1 MLGPATEEE
10 LIEGTFG
17 SYREMRSNEQ
27 VEQLDS
33 QESGFVDNDVE
44 AGQELLLPT
53 VTKYGL
59 VRRYKSNVRKKIQ
72 KRRIENE
79 DTLMGHFAIADDSK
93 YSKVEIEQ
101 AKSDLEKFFR
111 NAGTVDVGSLKA
123 SQAGGANRTMNFLK
137 EIIEEEFP
145 AHDDQVPTGKEL
157 VYFGEMQSNK
167 ALFSPGDWVGKT
179 VISKLFHDLSCKLFD
194 NESLHLSQKLREK
207 IWFGGST

>member
-1 MLGPATEEE
+1 MLGPSTEEE
-10 LIEGTFG
+10 HVEGAFG
-17 SYREMRSNEQ
+17 SYHEMRSNER

-33 QESGFVDNDVE
+33 QESGFVDNDIE
-44 AGQELLLPT
+44 EGQELFLPT
-53 VTKYGL
+53 VTKFGL

-79 DTLMGHFAIADDSK
+79 DTLMGHLAIADDSK

-111 NAGTVDVGSLKA
+111 NAGTDVGSLKA
-123 SQAGGANRTMNFLK
+123 SQAGGTNRTMNFLK

-145 AHDDQVPTGKEL
+145 AQEDQVPTGKEL
-157 VYFGEMQSNK
+157 VYFGETQMNK

-179 VISKLFHDLSCKLFD
+179 ATSPLISCFIMETF
-194 NESLHLSQKLREK
+194 
-207 IWFGGST
+207 